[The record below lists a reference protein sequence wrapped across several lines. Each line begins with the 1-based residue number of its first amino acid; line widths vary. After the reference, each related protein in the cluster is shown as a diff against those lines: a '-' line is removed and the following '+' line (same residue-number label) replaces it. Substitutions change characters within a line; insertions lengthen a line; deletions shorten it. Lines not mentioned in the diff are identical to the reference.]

1 MQSLDEVARSAMGS
15 SVFRVT
21 RYGNTSR
28 IPGKQIF
35 PGLVAT
41 ILKFDR
47 MEREMHARA
56 SSNTIVSRQVSAK
69 WRLFGIHKRISRIF
83 RWGNV
88 TNPTDLCVS
97 RFVIRPLSAL
107 CGATGERYLVF
118 RSWTTADVPQR
129 SFVSRLL
136 VPLLRLVVANCQT
149 ADRLKRNRSRR
160 SGFHRYIRK

>member
-1 MQSLDEVARSAMGS
+1 MEFYDRMVFDAFSASFVMQSLDEVARGAMGGN
-15 SVFRVT
+15 VFRVMEI
-21 RYGNTSR
+21 RAEFQ
-28 IPGKQIF
+28 GKQIF

-69 WRLFGIHKRISRIF
+69 WRLFGIHKRISRIS
-83 RWGNV
+83 RRSNV
-88 TNPTDLCVS
+88 TNPDLCVS

-118 RSWTTADVPQR
+118 RS
-129 SFVSRLL
+129 
-136 VPLLRLVVANCQT
+136 
-149 ADRLKRNRSRR
+149 
-160 SGFHRYIRK
+160 

>member
-1 MQSLDEVARSAMGS
+1 MGGG

-21 RYGNTSR
+21 RYGNTGAEFQ
-28 IPGKQIF
+28 GKQIF

-69 WRLFGIHKRISRIF
+69 WRLFGIHKRISRIS
-83 RWGNV
+83 RRGNV
-88 TNPTDLCVS
+88 TNPDLCVS
-97 RFVIRPLSAL
+97 HFVIRPLSAL

-118 RSWTTADVPQR
+118 RS
-129 SFVSRLL
+129 
-136 VPLLRLVVANCQT
+136 
-149 ADRLKRNRSRR
+149 
-160 SGFHRYIRK
+160 

>member
-1 MQSLDEVARSAMGS
+1 MEIRAEFQ
-15 SVFRVT
+15 
-21 RYGNTSR
+21 
-28 IPGKQIF
+28 GKQIF

-69 WRLFGIHKRISRIF
+69 WRLFGIHKRISRIS
-83 RWGNV
+83 RRSNV
-88 TNPTDLCVS
+88 TNPDLCVS

-129 SFVSRLL
+129 SCVPSSRSFAPSRGCKL
-136 VPLLRLVVANCQT
+136 PN
-149 ADRLKRNRSRR
+149 RR
-160 SGFHRYIRK
+160 SSEKKSFSPLRFPSIHRK